1 MKTNRKNNE
10 IYKKNHKKKEKKVKS
25 LVSLSDLFIPYE
37 NDKNKR
43 RVNNLV
49 NSIKNKKTLARQFIY
64 FRLQKKN
71 NKEKKDAFPI
81 KDKIKYMK
89 QSKILNIK
97 NNKRIHVPKV
107 FTNNMAITKIIS
119 FSYLTI

>member
-1 MKTNRKNNE
+1 
-10 IYKKNHKKKEKKVKS
+10 
-25 LVSLSDLFIPYE
+25 
-37 NDKNKR
+37 
-43 RVNNLV
+43 
-49 NSIKNKKTLARQFIY
+49 
-64 FRLQKKN
+64 
-71 NKEKKDAFPI
+71 
-81 KDKIKYMK
+81 MK